1 MRNGKEVL
9 MFKKLKQCRNLKEI
23 YETIP
28 EEYYEKGSFMM
39 ILLMLF
45 MIVAET
51 AARYI
56 TRHAT
61 FNEMIRYF
69 YYVGYIVIA
78 FAVIIVLIQSA
89 GKGIAG
95 VKEYLKRN
103 PYDGVL
109 LVMLLWM
116 FISMLYSKDIKTAFM
131 GNWFRQ
137 SGFRTY
143 LIYASIY
150 ICGKNIKK
158 QSVKIYVYLAFA
170 VVSTLQNMLLI
181 TRHFGYYGSRVGAF
195 YNSNHSGYFITMAIM
210 ATVGLISLDCRICIK
225 VIGVLMYMI
234 NVWCLIMNDT
244 FGCYLAVAAGLVF
257 LSVILL
263 VKYKKL
269 NRMVVLSV
277 LLFIAVSS
285 WTNYKTDIIS
295 RNFGVTTKD
304 IGKIANG
311 SEDAGR
317 AGTGRWELWVN
328 AAKYMVKSPVLGCG
342 PDCLTGIE
350 KQQVDK
356 DAGEGNL
363 SEPHNEYL
371 QYAAE
376 IGIPGALCY
385 VMALIMIFIYNSKD
399 LKKSDDSRIYNG
411 AVVFAYCVSALFGV
425 IMFYTAVFFFFF
437 LGMSSRRHT

>member
-1 MRNGKEVL
+1 
-9 MFKKLKQCRNLKEI
+9 MFTRLKQCKNLKEI
-23 YETIP
+23 QETIP
-28 EEYYEKGSFMM
+28 EAYYERGSFVM
-39 ILLMLF
+39 IHLMLF

-56 TRHAT
+56 TRHQT

-78 FAVIIVLIQSA
+78 FAVIIVVIQSA
-89 GKGIAG
+89 GRGMTGI
-95 VKEYLKRN
+95 KEHFKKN

-109 LVMLLWM
+109 LVMLLWSL
-116 FISMLYSKDIKTAFM
+116 ISVLSSEDIKTAFM

-143 LIYASIY
+143 LIYASMY

-158 QSVKIYVYLAFA
+158 QSVRLYIYLSFALAA
-170 VVSTLQNMLLI
+170 TVQNMLLI
-181 TRHFGYYGSRVGAF
+181 TRHLGYYGSKAGAF
-195 YNSNHSGYFITMAIM
+195 YNPNHSGYFLTMAIM
-210 ATVGLISLDCRICIK
+210 AIVGLISLECRMYIK
-225 VIGVLMYMI
+225 VIGVLMYI
-234 NVWCLIMNDT
+234 LNVWCLIINDT

-257 LSVILL
+257 LSGILL
-263 VKYKKL
+263 VKNKKL
-269 NRMVVLSV
+269 NRMVVLSM
-277 LLFIAVSS
+277 LLFIAVSG
-285 WTNYKTDIIS
+285 WTDYKTDIIS
-295 RNFGVTTKD
+295 KNFGVTTKD

-311 SEDAGR
+311 SEDAGG

-328 AAKYMVKSPVLGCG
+328 AAKYMLQSPVLGCG
-342 PDCLTGIE
+342 PDCLTGIQ
-350 KQQVDK
+350 KQQLDK

-376 IGIPGALCY
+376 IGIPGAVCY
-385 VMALIMIFIYNSKD
+385 VAALIMICIYNGKAI
-399 LKKSDDSRIYNG
+399 KKTEDSRIYNG
-411 AVVFAYCVSALFGV
+411 AVVFAYCVSAFFGV

-437 LGMSSRRHT
+437 LGMSSTRHA